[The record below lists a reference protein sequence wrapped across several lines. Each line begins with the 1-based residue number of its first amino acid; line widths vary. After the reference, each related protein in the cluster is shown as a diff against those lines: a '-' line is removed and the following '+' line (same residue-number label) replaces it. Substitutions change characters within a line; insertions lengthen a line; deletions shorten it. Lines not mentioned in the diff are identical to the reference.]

1 MDANFSENAFR
12 KYLDSKGFEYEEN
25 YVVGT
30 EKNPKDV
37 DFFIKTK
44 GLEIYADVKEVRSST
59 KKKLHNNAYLHIRED
74 ISDLR
79 KKFKSNRASLP
90 VLLIT
95 MNLSDNYFTGFSVAQ
110 ALLGDTGVL
119 IDPHSSMITKPLH
132 HLYKGNASL
141 TSNKNRTI
149 SGVLVFDLC
158 GGRHHLFH
166 NPYAEHPISTGHFP
180 CVRDCWFSQT
190 MELACPIKRKSFQ
203 VFKFV
208 GIGRFRLTNS
218 PVFS

>member
-1 MDANFSENAFR
+1 MDAKFSENAFR
-12 KYLDSKGFEYEEN
+12 KYLDFNGFEYEEN

-30 EKNPKDV
+30 VQNPKDV
-37 DFFIKTK
+37 DFYIKTK
-44 GLEIYADVKEVRSST
+44 GLGIYADVKEVKSST
-59 KKKLHNNAYLHIRED
+59 EKKWHNDAYSHIRED

-90 VLLIT
+90 VLLIS

-132 HLYKGNASL
+132 HLYKGDASL

-166 NPYAEHPISTGHFP
+166 NPYAEHTIPVGLFP
-180 CVRDCWFSQT
+180 CVRDMRISKNDEKQD
-190 MELACPIKRKSFQ
+190 
-203 VFKFV
+203 
-208 GIGRFRLTNS
+208 LTKLSAIMFWN
-218 PVFS
+218 VNDQAVV